1 MFSSRRFSRP
11 WELLVYLAPLPLLV
25 GSLFVGPSENVR
37 PADVLHWFHTQILS
51 SGAAGAGLPSD
62 PVVEAVILQVRMPRV
77 ILAFLVGAALTVSGS
92 ALQAFFRNPL
102 VSPYILGLSSGSAFG
117 AALALT
123 APFLPLLPSAFLF
136 GLLAVGASYYL
147 AVTREGVST
156 LSLILAGIIVTG
168 VFTALLTIVQ
178 YLTDPFK
185 LQTIVHWTMGNLHNA
200 NWAKVR
206 SAALPILCGILWLYL
221 LRWRMNVISL
231 GDEETRAVG
240 LNPQRERLLVLLP
253 ATLVA
258 SAAVAVAGVIGMVGL
273 AVPHMV
279 RMLVGPDNR
288 KVQPVSF
295 TLGGCFLVL
304 VDDVSRTVASFEIPI
319 GVFTVLVGG
328 PFFVYLLK
336 RGRMSYGGT

>member
-1 MFSSRRFSRP
+1 MGDAAAARP
-11 WELLVYLAPLPLLV
+11 
-25 GSLFVGPSENVR
+25 
-37 PADVLHWFHTQILS
+37 I
-51 SGAAGAGLPSD
+51 D
-62 PVVEAVILQVRMPRV
+62 PMVQVVILQVRMPRV
-77 ILAFLVGAALTVSGS
+77 LLAFLVGAALTVSGS

-123 APFLPLLPSAFLF
+123 APFLPLLPTAFLF
-136 GLLAVGASYYL
+136 GLLAVGASYFI
-147 AVTREGVST
+147 AITRQGVST

-178 YLTDPFK
+178 FLTDPFK

-200 NWAKVR
+200 TWSKVR
-206 SAALPILCGILWLYL
+206 SATIPILGGVAWLYL

-231 GDEETRAVG
+231 GDDETRAVG
-240 LNPQRERLLVLLP
+240 LNPRRERLLVLLP

-279 RMLVGPDNR
+279 RMLVGPDNQR
-288 KVQPVSF
+288 VQPVSF
-295 TLGGCFLVL
+295 SLGGCFLVL
-304 VDDVSRTVASFEIPI
+304 VDDISRTLAAFEIPI
-319 GVFTVLVGG
+319 GVFTILVGG

-336 RGRMSYGGT
+336 RGKMSYGGA

>member
-1 MFSSRRFSRP
+1 MTGRGRSPRY
-11 WELLVYLAPLPLLV
+11 WELLIYAAPLPVLA
-25 GSLFVGPSENVR
+25 GSLFIGPSESVR
-37 PADVLHWFHTQILS
+37 PADVLRWFYTQFLPS
-51 SGAAGAGLPSD
+51 AASGGGAAID

-123 APFLPLLPSAFLF
+123 APLLPLLPTAFLF
-136 GLLAVGASYYL
+136 GLLAVGLTYFL
-147 AVTREGVST
+147 AITRQGVST
-156 LSLILAGIIVTG
+156 LSLILAGIIITG
-168 VFTALLTIVQ
+168 VFTALLTVVQ
-178 YLTDPFK
+178 FLTDPFK

-206 SAALPILCGILWLYL
+206 SATLPILIGILWLYL

-240 LNPQRERLLVLLP
+240 LNPQRERLLVLFP

-279 RMLVGPDNR
+279 RMIVGPDNQ

-295 TLGGCFLVL
+295 ALGGCFLVL

>member
-1 MFSSRRFSRP
+1 MIRNRRFPRD
-11 WELLVYLAPLPLLV
+11 WELLIHLAPLPLLV
-25 GSLFVGPSENVR
+25 GSLFIGPSENVR
-37 PADVLHWFHTQILS
+37 AADVLHWLHTQILS
-51 SGAAGAGLPSD
+51 SGTSADVPPGDAL
-62 PVVEAVILQVRMPRV
+62 VEAVILQVRMPRV
-77 ILAFLVGAALTVSGS
+77 LLAFLVGAALTVSGS

-123 APFLPLLPSAFLF
+123 VPFLPLLPSAFLF
-136 GLLAVGASYYL
+136 GLLAVGASYFL
-147 AVTREGVST
+147 ATTRQGVST

-168 VFTALLTIVQ
+168 IFTALLTIVQ

-185 LQTIVHWTMGNLHNA
+185 LQSIVHWTMGNLHNA
-200 NWAKVR
+200 NWSKVR
-206 SAALPILCGILWLYL
+206 SSALPILLGIFWLYL

-258 SAAVAVAGVIGMVGL
+258 STAVAVAGVIGMVGL

-279 RMLVGPDNR
+279 RMLVGPDNQ

-295 TLGGCFLVL
+295 SLGGCFLVL
-304 VDDVSRTVASFEIPI
+304 VDDVSRSIASFEIPI

>member
-1 MFSSRRFSRP
+1 MSGRRRSASP
-11 WELLVYLAPLPLLV
+11 WELLIYFAPLPVLV
-25 GSLFVGPSENVR
+25 GSLFIGPSENVR
-37 PADVLHWFHTQILS
+37 PSDVLNWFYTLL
-51 SGAAGAGLPSD
+51 LPSGPSEGGVPID

-136 GLLAVGASYYL
+136 GLLAVGATYFL
-147 AVTREGVST
+147 AITRQGVST
-156 LSLILAGIIVTG
+156 LSLILSGIIITG

-200 NWAKVR
+200 NWSKVR
-206 SAALPILCGILWLYL
+206 SATLPILIGILWLYL

-240 LNPQRERLLVLLP
+240 LNPQRERLLVLFP

-279 RMLVGPDNR
+279 RMLVGPDNQ

-295 TLGGCFLVL
+295 VLGGCFLVL
-304 VDDVSRTVASFEIPI
+304 VDDVSRTIASFEIPI

>member
-1 MFSSRRFSRP
+1 MSSKRPLSRP
-11 WELLVYLAPLPLLV
+11 LELLVYLAPLPILF
-25 GSLFVGPSENVR
+25 GSLFLGPSEDVR
-37 PADVLHWFHTQILS
+37 PADVLNWFLGQL
-51 SGAAGAGLPSD
+51 LPSGTAD
-62 PVVEAVILQVRMPRV
+62 PATPNDPMVEVVILQVRMPRV
-77 ILAFLVGAALTVSGS
+77 LLAFLVGAALTVSGS

-123 APFLPLLPSAFLF
+123 APFLPLLPTAFFF
-136 GLLAVGASYYL
+136 GLLAVGATYFI
-147 AVTREGVST
+147 AITRQGVST

-178 YLTDPFK
+178 FLTDPFK

-200 NWAKVR
+200 TWPKVR
-206 SAALPILCGILWLYL
+206 SATIPILSGVAWLYL

-231 GDEETRAVG
+231 GDDETRAVG
-240 LNPQRERLLVLLP
+240 LDPRRERLLVLLP

-279 RMLVGPDNR
+279 RMLVGPDNQR
-288 KVQPVSF
+288 VQPVSF
-295 TLGGCFLVL
+295 SLGGCFLVL
-304 VDDVSRTVASFEIPI
+304 VDDISRTLATFEIPI
-319 GVFTVLVGG
+319 GVFTILVGG

-336 RGRMSYGGT
+336 QGKMSYGGA

>member
-1 MFSSRRFSRP
+1 MSGRRRSSRP
-11 WELLVYLAPLPLLV
+11 WELLIYLAPLPILI
-25 GSLFVGPSENVR
+25 GSLFVGPSESVR
-37 PADVLHWFHTQILS
+37 PTDVLHWFQTQL
-51 SGAAGAGLPSD
+51 LPSGSEGAVEQID

-77 ILAFLVGAALTVSGS
+77 LLAFLVGAALTVAGS

-123 APFLPLLPSAFLF
+123 APILPLLPSAFFF
-136 GLLAVGASYYL
+136 GLLAVGLTYFL
-147 AVTREGVST
+147 AITRQGVST
-156 LSLILAGIIVTG
+156 LSLILSGIIITG

-200 NWAKVR
+200 NWSKVR
-206 SAALPILCGILWLYL
+206 SATLPILIGILWLYL

-240 LNPQRERLLVLLP
+240 LNPQRERLLVLFP

-279 RMLVGPDNR
+279 RMLVGPDNQ

-295 TLGGCFLVL
+295 SLGGCFLVL
-304 VDDVSRTVASFEIPI
+304 VDDVSRTIASFEIPI